1 MLQFIVT
8 RLGEPS
14 SWGAIAAALGAFAAT
29 LPPGGVAQYSAAA
42 AAAASAI
49 ASFLLK
55 ERGGVTVHTESAVV
69 NQAQGETVTIAPA
82 QTQEPTK

>member
-1 MLQFIVT
+1 MLQFVVT

-29 LPPGGVAQYSAAA
+29 LPAGGVAQYVAAA

-55 ERGGVTVHTESAVV
+55 EKGGVTVHTDSAVV
-69 NQAQGETVTIAPA
+69 NQAPGENVTIASA
-82 QTQEPTK
+82 KTQEPAK